1 MEQSLTKILRMKQ
14 FIFLLCR
21 FVACCLFILSCN
33 NSGNQKFE
41 FYYYPERNIYYDLA
55 TKEYLYS
62 LDGGTT
68 WDSLNIKTNAD
79 VTSTLGTKR
88 IIYSTIPEIWRDNS
102 AHMNQY
108 KGHAI
113 NIMANDTS
121 VSSEDL
127 AAERKLKKPKATVT
141 NAIKSSEKKPG
152 FFKRLF
158 GQKN

>member
-1 MEQSLTKILRMKQ
+1 MEQSLTKTLRMKQ
-14 FIFLLCR
+14 FMFLLFYFITCS
-21 FVACCLFILSCN
+21 VFILSCN

-41 FYYYPERNIYYDLA
+41 FYYYPARNIYYDVA

-68 WDSLNIKTNAD
+68 WDSINIKTNAD

-88 IIYSTIPEIWRDNS
+88 IIYSTMPEIWRDNS
-102 AHMNQY
+102 AHIQQY
-108 KGHAI
+108 NGHVI
-113 NIMANDTS
+113 NIMTNDTS
-121 VSSEDL
+121 VSVEDL
-127 AAERKLKKPKATVT
+127 AAERKFKKSKTIVT
-141 NAIKSSEKKPG
+141 NTTKPSEKKPG

>member
-1 MEQSLTKILRMKQ
+1 MKQ
-14 FIFLLCR
+14 FIFLLFC
-21 FVACCLFILSCN
+21 FVACSLFILSCN
-33 NSGNQKFE
+33 NAGNQKFE
-41 FYYYPERNIYYDLA
+41 FYYYPARNIYYDVT

-68 WDSLNIKTNAD
+68 WDSINIKTNAD

-88 IIYSTIPEIWRDNS
+88 IIYSTTPEIWRDNS
-102 AHMNQY
+102 AHIQQY
-108 KGHAI
+108 NGHLI
-113 NIMANDTS
+113 NIIAGDTS

-127 AAERKLKKPKATVT
+127 AAERKSKRPKATVT
-141 NAIKSSEKKPG
+141 NAIKPAEKKPG